1 MEEEIIKQNNELSRN
16 LKTRTKKK
24 KDDFKEKECSVINYN
39 NSLKTLDINFDG
51 YGIKIRDV
59 KHFSYPTTTVRV
71 KYKSEIGQPDFSI
84 KLL

>member
-39 NSLKTLDINFDG
+39 NSLKTLDINFDDMYEG
-51 YGIKIRDV
+51 RLSKFVAAFVRKNSINENEAKELIKILE
-59 KHFSYPTTTVRV
+59 KN
-71 KYKSEIGQPDFSI
+71 
-84 KLL
+84 